1 MATWEGLRNYIK
13 SKYVVAEDQFDFLM
27 LGFTMEE
34 GRAQKVIVRRLR
46 LGSDEWAEIA
56 SPVCAVGRVDPL
68 EALRSNGQVVVGG
81 LALADW
87 DENLIVFRHSL
98 PIKDLDLDEFEVPF
112 QVVVSHAD
120 RLEQQFTG
128 GDTY

>member
-1 MATWEGLRNYIK
+1 MATWEGLRSYIK
-13 SKYVVAEDQFDFLM
+13 SKYAVAEDQFEFLM
-27 LGFTMEE
+27 LGFSMDD
-34 GRAQKVIVRRLR
+34 GRTQKVIVRRLR

-56 SPVCAVGRVDPL
+56 SPVCPVGSIDPL

-112 QVVVSHAD
+112 QIVVSLAD
-120 RLEQQFTG
+120 RFEQQFTG
-128 GDTY
+128 ADTY